1 MARVALAQ
9 ENRARWFEKTSRLT
23 SGAAERRNK
32 MRLFT
37 RSLAAAILTAGCYLS
52 IPTVNV
58 LAQAPSPGPI
68 SARDLS
74 DQKLKAV
81 AAALQRVASLRNDYQ
96 QRIAEAEAP
105 AEKER
110 IVAEANKELPKAVT
124 EQGLSVEEYTSI
136 LDAARDNPEVRDK
149 LFQHVRPSDNK

>member
-1 MARVALAQ
+1 
-9 ENRARWFEKTSRLT
+9 
-23 SGAAERRNK
+23 

-37 RSLAAAILTAGCYLS
+37 LSLAAAILTAGCYLS

-58 LAQAPSPGPI
+58 LAQAPSQGPSI

-74 DQKLKAV
+74 DQKLKSV
-81 AAALQRVASLRNDYQ
+81 ATALQRVASLRKDYG

-110 IVAEANKELPKAVT
+110 IVAEANKELTKAVT

-136 LDAARDNPEVRDK
+136 LDAARDNPEIRDK
-149 LFQHVRPSDNK
+149 LIQHIRPSDQ